1 MPMVLCHSPKG
12 GTGTTFVAAHVAMGL
27 AAEGVD
33 VTVLTLA
40 PRDTMAFHF
49 GLSQAIALPSLTAP
63 TDEAVLVGG
72 INLRHWHRG
81 ADDSDL
87 LPMLD
92 DLGYL
97 ASGRDRVMV
106 IDMPSS
112 DYRAALRFGE
122 LACAQICTL
131 TAQPDMLALLPQM
144 FGETGSERLM
154 RTAFVINQ
162 LDETRRLSRHGAA
175 FVREL
180 AGPRLIGRIRFD
192 EAVPEAMAMLQPL
205 SRYAPTSAA
214 LHDARA
220 IASALVPALETTGGA
235 WIAPNT
241 SRAA

>member
-1 MPMVLCHSPKG
+1 MPMVLCHAPKG

-27 AAEGVD
+27 AAEGAD
-33 VTVLTLA
+33 VTVLTMA
-40 PRDTMAFHF
+40 PRDTMALHF
-49 GLSQAIALPSLTAP
+49 GLSQAITLPSLAAP
-63 TDEAVLVGG
+63 ADEAVLVGG

-81 ADDSDL
+81 PEDGDL

-97 ASGRDRVMV
+97 TPGRDRVMV
-106 IDMPSS
+106 IDMPSGE
-112 DYRAALRFGE
+112 YRAALRLGE
-122 LACAQICTL
+122 YACAQICTL
-131 TAQPDMLALLPQM
+131 TAQPDTLALLPQM
-144 FGETGSERLM
+144 FGETGSDGLL
-154 RTAFVINQ
+154 RTAFVINA

-205 SRYAPTSAA
+205 SRYAPASAA

-220 IASALVPALETTGGA
+220 IAAALVPALESTA
-235 WIAPNT
+235 ASWIAPNA